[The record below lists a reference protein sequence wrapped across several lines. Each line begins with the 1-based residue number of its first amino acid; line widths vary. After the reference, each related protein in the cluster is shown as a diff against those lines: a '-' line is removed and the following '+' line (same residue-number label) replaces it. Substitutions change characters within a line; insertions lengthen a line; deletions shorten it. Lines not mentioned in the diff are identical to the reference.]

1 MNRSAFSAETIN
13 VFRLMRRFFID
24 KTVIEGESVILCGD
38 EARHIASVLRM
49 CAGDELILINGS
61 GNEMNARI
69 QSVSK
74 DEVALTVTGVSVCA
88 AEPRNRVTLIQG
100 LPKSDKL
107 EFIIQKCVELG
118 VFAVCPV
125 QMKRSVVKG
134 ERNANK
140 LERYNRVSHEAAKQS
155 GRAYAP
161 EVFTAA
167 SLKECG
173 LDRFDLVLLAYEDE
187 NENSLKSVLRS
198 QKSALPENAD
208 IAVIV
213 GPEGGF
219 EPSEVE
225 LVLSSN
231 KNAFSVSLGSR
242 ILRTE
247 TAGMAL
253 LAMLMYELEG

>member
-1 MNRSAFSAETIN
+1 
-13 VFRLMRRFFID
+13 MRRFFID
-24 KTVIEGESVILCGD
+24 KSLKEGDRAILGGD
-38 EARHIASVLRM
+38 EARHIVSVLRM
-49 CAGDELILINGS
+49 GAGDELILINGS
-61 GNEMNARI
+61 GEEMSARI
-69 QSVSK
+69 ESVSK
-74 DEVALTVTGVSVCA
+74 DEVSFTVIGVSSCA
-88 AEPRNRVTLIQG
+88 AEPKNRVTLFQG

-118 VFAVCPV
+118 IYAVCPV

-134 ERNANK
+134 ERNAAK
-140 LERYNRVSHEAAKQS
+140 LERYNRIAAEAAKQC

-161 EVFTAA
+161 RVFSAP
-167 SLKECG
+167 SLEGCA
-173 LDRFDLVLLAYEDE
+173 LSEFDLVLIAYEDE
-187 NENSLKSVLRS
+187 GEKSLKSVLTA
-198 QKSALPENAD
+198 QKAALPEGAD
-208 IAVIV
+208 IAIVI

-225 LVLSSN
+225 HLLGAN
-231 KNAFSVSLGSR
+231 KNAHSVSLGTR